1 MTMRKRVMA
10 AMSVLG
16 LAGFAVWCW
25 TQAATSS
32 TLAQEKGNEKSVVFE
47 KTIRPLLRDYCL
59 TCHSTAKQK
68 GELDLERFT
77 SVASIKKQTE
87 VWEHVLDQLA
97 TGEMPPKSAKQM
109 SADQQQQLTKWL
121 RETLNEVALAN
132 AGDPGPVVLRRLSN
146 HEYTYTIRD
155 LTGVPTLDPA
165 REFPVDGAAGEGFT
179 NAGAALVMS
188 PALLRKYLDG
198 EKDVSRHVVLL
209 PDDIRFSPSDSPQD
223 WTNEVLAQI
232 RAFYTKHT
240 ASGAGSLTVQQ
251 GIPLDVGTGGGR
263 LPVAR
268 YLDAVQGRGKVDG
281 LSPRYLE
288 LLRSALSA
296 KEPSVVLDPLRAK
309 FMAKQLTAEDV
320 EAWQKAL
327 WKFSNIGHIG
337 RASGPKAWQEPASPL
352 VPQQELRVK
361 LEGNRDHVLYLVGGT
376 AGDGAT
382 GDTIVWDNP
391 RLVAKGRPDVPIT
404 QLPELVKHLEA
415 ERTKILASTESCLSV
430 LAGGKAEVDPN
441 LLARW
446 RDYLGFGGTKLEP
459 LLTKKLER
467 TPDYAFIKGWTG
479 GRDLSVLANSSD
491 ARVRIPGVME
501 PHSIA
506 THPAPDRAS
515 VIAWKSPVAAGK
527 LTIGGIVTHA
537 HPECGNGITW
547 ALEVRRGTTTERL
560 ASGVSQGAK
569 PIRLGPFETVR
580 IDTDQV
586 VALIIG
592 PRDGNHACDL
602 TAVNLTLADG
612 AKTWD
617 LAKDVSPNILAGN
630 PNGPWHFLSQP
641 ASQDA
646 ALDLP
651 APLANW
657 RKKPSPE
664 LAKKVCE
671 HLEKDFPL
679 AHPLLAASIRSFKP
693 RGAKQSLTSQAP
705 ATTELKIPAALANGT
720 EFVVTARLEKP
731 GEASVQAQ
739 VLTRKPA
746 TPVISAIP
754 GLPIIVGDGSPAR
767 RRFEASFEE
776 FRKLFPIALC
786 YVRIVPVDE
795 VVTLTLFY
803 REDDHLRRLI
813 LSDAQA
819 GELDKLWAE
828 LLFVSEEPLK
838 KVSAFE
844 QIYQYATQDRPDLV
858 KEFEPLRGPIKK
870 AAEEFQKQKQAA
882 DAAQRQAILD
892 LAAKAW
898 RRPLTEHEISN
909 LKQSPPRLMLTRVLT
924 SPTFLYRGERTP
936 ERTGPVNDW
945 ELATRLSYFLWS
957 SLPDE
962 ELRRL
967 AAEGKLRDPDVLA
980 AQARRMLKDEKIR
993 RLATEFGCQ
1002 WLHVRD
1008 VASLNEK
1015 SERHFPTFASVR
1027 EDLQEEVTRFFID
1040 LFQNDRSV
1048 LQLLGADHTFVNKK
1062 LADHYGLKITG
1073 TDWQRVD
1080 GLREKGRGGILGFGA
1095 TLAKQSGA
1103 SRTSAI
1109 LRGTWVSEVVLGDK
1123 LPKPPKGVP
1132 VLPDEAPTGLTE
1144 RQLIERHSRDAN
1156 CAGCHKRI
1164 DPYGFALE
1172 GFDAIGRSR
1181 KTDTKTTLA
1190 DGTAIDGL
1198 GDLRDYLLKHRK
1210 QDFLKQFSRKL
1221 LGYSLGRG
1229 VQLSDQPLLE
1239 AMVQSKEHRAADLVE
1254 MIVRSR
1260 QFREIRGQNV
1270 EQPKKGS
1277 VPTKPKPNPRGN
1289 P

>member
-1 MTMRKRVMA
+1 MMLRKRVLVSMISLSVA
-10 AMSVLG
+10 AI
-16 LAGFAVWCW
+16 AVWCW
-25 TQAATSS
+25 QHATIHPV
-32 TLAQEKGNEKSVVFE
+32 LAQEKHSGTEAAFE
-47 KTIRPLLRDYCL
+47 KAIRPLLREYCV

-68 GELDLERFT
+68 GELDLERFS
-77 SVASIKKQTE
+77 SVESVKKKTE

-109 SADQQQQLTKWL
+109 SAKQQEQLTKWI
-121 RETLNEVALAN
+121 RDTLNEVALAN

-188 PALLRKYLDG
+188 PALLRKYLDAA
-198 EKDVSRHVVLL
+198 KDVSRHMVLL
-209 PDDIRFSPSDSPQD
+209 PDGVRFSPSDSPQD
-223 WTNEVLAQI
+223 WTNEALAAI
-232 RAFYTKHT
+232 RAFYQKHT
-240 ASGAGSLTVQQ
+240 RLADVVSEV
-251 GIPLDVGTGGGR
+251 VGTGKVKAEGGAIP
-263 LPVAR
+263 LTS
-268 YLDAVQGRGKVDG
+268 YLSALQGKGKTEG

-288 LLRSALSA
+288 LLGTVLSA

-309 FMAKQLTAEDV
+309 FAAKQLTAADIEP
-320 EAWQKAL
+320 WQKAL
-327 WKFSNIGHIG
+327 WKFSNVGHIG
-337 RASGPKAWQEPASPL
+337 REKGPKAWQEPASPL
-352 VPQQELRVK
+352 VSQQELRVK
-361 LEGNRDHVLYLVGGT
+361 LDGNRDHTLYLVGGT

-382 GDTIVWDNP
+382 GDGIVWDNP
-391 RLVAKGRPDVPIT
+391 RLVAKGRPDFPIA

-415 ERTKILASTESCLSV
+415 DRTRILASTEAALTM
-430 LAGGKAEVDPN
+430 LAGGKAKVDDT

-446 RDYLGFGGTKLEP
+446 RDYLGFGNTKLEP
-459 LLTKKLER
+459 LMTKKLER
-467 TPDYAFIKGWTG
+467 TPDYSFIKGWTG
-479 GRDLSVLANSSD
+479 DRDLSVLANSSD

-515 VIAWKSPVAAGK
+515 VIAWKSPVATEK
-527 LTIGGIVTHA
+527 LTISGTVTHA

-547 ALEVRRGTTTERL
+547 TLEARRGTTTEKL
-560 ASGVSQGAK
+560 ASGVSQGAR
-569 PIRLGPFETVR
+569 PIKLGPFEHVR
-580 IDTDQV
+580 IDPEQV
-586 VALIIG
+586 VALVIG

-602 TAVNLTLADG
+602 TAVNLTLTDG
-612 AKTWD
+612 KKTWD
-617 LAKDVSPNILAGN
+617 MAKDVSPNILAGN

-641 ASQDA
+641 ASQDV

-664 LAKKVCE
+664 LAKQVRE

-679 AHPLLAASIRSFKP
+679 SHPLLATSIRSFN
-693 RGAKQSLTSQAP
+693 GSGQKQSLTSQAP
-705 ATTELKIPAALANGT
+705 AIIELKIPVALAIGA

-731 GEASVQAQ
+731 GVGSVQAQ
-739 VLTRKPA
+739 VLTQKPA
-746 TPVISAIP
+746 APITSAIP
-754 GLPIIVGDGSPAR
+754 GVPIIVGDSSPAR
-767 RRFEASFEE
+767 QRFSASFEE
-776 FRKLFPIALC
+776 FRGLFPVALC
-786 YVRIVPVDE
+786 YTRIVPVDE
-795 VVTLTLFY
+795 VVTLTLFH

-813 LSDAQA
+813 LSEAQA
-819 GELDKLWAE
+819 RELDRLWAE

-838 KVSAFE
+838 KVAAFE

-858 KEFEPLRGPIKK
+858 KEFEPLREPIKK
-870 AAEEFQKQKQAA
+870 AAAEFRRQQQVAEP
-882 DAAQRQAILD
+882 AQRQAILD

-898 RRPLTEHEISN
+898 RRPLT
-909 LKQSPPRLMLTRVLT
+909 KQETASLMQNQPRLMLARVLT
-924 SPTFLYRGERTP
+924 SPTFLYRGERVSD
-936 ERTGPVNDW
+936 RTGPVDDW

-957 SLPDE
+957 SLPDG

-967 AAEGKLRDPDVLA
+967 AGEGKLRNPDMLA

-1008 VASLNEK
+1008 VANLNEK
-1015 SERHFPTFASVR
+1015 SERHFPTFAGVR
-1027 EDLQEEVTRFFID
+1027 GDLQEEVTRFFID
-1040 LFQNDRSV
+1040 LFQNDRNV
-1048 LQLLGADHTFVNKK
+1048 LQLLEADHTFVNKN

-1073 TDWQRVD
+1073 SNWQRLD
-1080 GLREKGRGGILGFGA
+1080 GLRAKGRGGILGFGA

-1109 LRGTWVSEVVLGDK
+1109 LRGTWVSEVVMGDK

-1132 VLPDEAPTGLTE
+1132 VLPDEAPKDLTE
-1144 RQLIERHSRDAN
+1144 RQLIERHSRDAA
-1156 CAGCHKRI
+1156 CVGCHKRI

-1181 KTDTKTTLA
+1181 KADTKTTLM
-1190 DGTAIDGL
+1190 DGTVIDGL
-1198 GDLRDYLLKHRK
+1198 GDLRDYILKHRK
-1210 QDFLKQFSRKL
+1210 QNFLKQFCRKL
-1221 LGYSLGRG
+1221 LGYSLGRS

-1239 AMVQSKEHRAADLVE
+1239 AMVQAKEHRTADMVE
-1254 MIVRSR
+1254 MIIRSR
-1260 QFREIRGQNV
+1260 QFREIRGKDA
-1270 EQPKKGS
+1270 EQSRKE
-1277 VPTKPKPNPRGN
+1277 
-1289 P
+1289 

>member
-1 MTMRKRVMA
+1 MMLRKRLLVSTIALGVA
-10 AMSVLG
+10 AIVAWS
-16 LAGFAVWCW
+16 WPH
-25 TQAATSS
+25 AT
-32 TLAQEKGNEKSVVFE
+32 TRPVLAQEKRSDTGAAFE
-47 KTIRPLLRDYCL
+47 NTIRPLVRDYCV

-68 GELDLERFT
+68 GELDLERFS
-77 SVASIKKQTE
+77 SVESVKKQTA

-109 SADQQQQLTKWL
+109 SAEQQTQLAKWI
-121 RETLNEVALAN
+121 RDTLNEVAVAN

-188 PALLRKYLDG
+188 PALLRKYLDAA
-198 EKDVSRHVVLL
+198 KDVSRHMVLL
-209 PDDIRFSPSDSPQD
+209 PDGVRFSPSDSPQD
-223 WTNEVLAQI
+223 WTNESLAKI
-232 RAFYTKHT
+232 RAFYAKHT
-240 ASGAGSLTVQQ
+240 TSGAGSLTVQQ
-251 GIPLDVGTGGGR
+251 GISLDVGTGAGR

-268 YLDAVQGRGKVDG
+268 YLDALQGRGNADG

-288 LLRSALSA
+288 LLRTALSA
-296 KEPSVVLDPLRAK
+296 KEPSVVLDQLRAK
-309 FMAKQLTAEDV
+309 FAAKELTAADV

-337 RASGPKAWQEPASPL
+337 RAKGPKAWQEPASPL

-361 LEGNRDHVLYLVGGT
+361 LEGDRDHTLYLVSGT

-391 RLVAKGRPDVPIT
+391 RLVAKGRPDFPVA

-415 ERTKILASTESCLSV
+415 ERTKVLASAEAALSV
-430 LAGGKAEVDPN
+430 LAGGKAEVDAD

-446 RDYLGFGGTKLEP
+446 REYLGFGSTKLEP
-459 LLTKKLER
+459 LMTKKLER
-467 TPDYAFIKGWTG
+467 TPDYTFIKGWAG
-479 GRDLSVLANSSD
+479 DRDLSVLANSSD

-515 VIAWKSPVAAGK
+515 VIAWKSPVATDK
-527 LTIGGIVTHA
+527 LTISGTVTHA

-547 ALEVRRGTTTERL
+547 TLEARRGTATEKL

-569 PIRLGPFETVR
+569 PIKLGPFENVR
-580 IDTDQV
+580 IDADQV
-586 VALIIG
+586 VALVIG

-602 TAVNLTLADG
+602 TAVNLTLTDG
-612 AKTWD
+612 KKTWD

-664 LAKKVCE
+664 VAKQVRE

-679 AHPLLAASIRSFKP
+679 SHPLLAASIRSFK
-693 RGAKQSLTSQAP
+693 GSGQKQSLTSQAP
-705 ATTELKIPAALANGT
+705 ATIELQIPAALANGT

-731 GEASVQAQ
+731 GEGSVQAQ
-739 VLTRKPA
+739 VLKQKPTAPGTRA
-746 TPVISAIP
+746 VP
-754 GLPIIVGDGSPAR
+754 GVPIIVGDGSPAR
-767 RRFEASFEE
+767 QRFENSFEE

-786 YVRIVPVDE
+786 YMRIVPVDE

-813 LSDAQA
+813 LSDDQA
-819 GELDKLWAE
+819 RELDRLWAE

-838 KVSAFE
+838 KVAAFE

-858 KEFEPLRGPIKK
+858 KEFEPLREPIKNA
-870 AAEEFQKQKQAA
+870 AAEFKKQQQAA
-882 DAAQRQAILD
+882 EPAQRQAILD

-898 RRPLTEHEISN
+898 RRPLTEQETTS
-909 LKQSPPRLMLTRVLT
+909 LKQSQPRLMLTRVLT
-924 SPTFLYRGERTP
+924 SPTFLYRGERVP
-936 ERTGPVNDW
+936 DRTGPVDDW
-945 ELATRLSYFLWS
+945 ELATRLSYFLWA
-957 SLPDE
+957 SLPDD

-967 AAEGKLRDPDVLA
+967 AAEGKLRNPDVLA
-980 AQARRMLKDEKIR
+980 AQARRMLKDERVR

-1008 VASLNEK
+1008 VAGLNEK
-1015 SERHFPTFASVR
+1015 SERHFPTFAAVR
-1027 EDLQEEVTRFFID
+1027 EDLQEEVTRFFLD
-1040 LFQNDRSV
+1040 LFQNDRDA
-1048 LQLLGADHTFVNKK
+1048 LQLLAADHTFVNKT
-1062 LADHYGLKITG
+1062 LADHYGLTITG
-1073 TDWQRVD
+1073 TGWQRVD
-1080 GLREKGRGGILGFGA
+1080 GLRAKGRGGILGFGA

-1132 VLPDEAPTGLTE
+1132 VLPEEAPKELTE
-1144 RQLIERHSRDAN
+1144 RQLIERHSRDPN

-1172 GFDAIGRSR
+1172 GFDAIGRAR
-1181 KTDTKTTLA
+1181 KADTKTALM

-1198 GDLRDYLLKHRK
+1198 GALRDYILKHRK

-1221 LGYSLGRG
+1221 LGYSLGRS
-1229 VQLSDQPLLE
+1229 VQLSDQPLID
-1239 AMVQSKEHRAADLVE
+1239 AMIRAKEHRMADMVE

-1260 QFREIRGQNV
+1260 QFREIRGQNA
-1270 EQPKKGS
+1270 EQS
-1277 VPTKPKPNPRGN
+1277 R
-1289 P
+1289 

>member
-1 MTMRKRVMA
+1 MTIRKRA
-10 AMSVLG
+10 IATTIVLG
-16 LAGFAVWCW
+16 LAAVAVWCW
-25 TQAATSS
+25 PQAATRPV
-32 TLAQEKGNEKSVVFE
+32 LAQEKGSEKEAAFE

-59 TCHSTAKQK
+59 TCHSTEKQK

-109 SADQQQQLTKWL
+109 SADQQQLLTKWL

-198 EKDVSRHVVLL
+198 AKEISRHMVLL
-209 PDDIRFSPSDSPQD
+209 PNGVRFSPSDSPQD
-223 WTNEVLAQI
+223 WTNESLAKI
-232 RAFYTKHT
+232 RAFYARHT
-240 ASGAGSLTVQQ
+240 TSGGGSLTVQQ

-268 YLDAVQGRGKVDG
+268 YLDAAQGRGNTDG
-281 LSPRYLE
+281 LSPKYLE
-288 LLRSALSA
+288 LLRTSLSA
-296 KEPSVVLDPLRAK
+296 KEPSMLLDPLREK
-309 FMAKQLTAEDV
+309 FAAKQLTAADV
-320 EAWQKAL
+320 EAWQKVL

-337 RASGPKAWQEPASPL
+337 RAKGPKAWQEPASPL
-352 VPQQELRVK
+352 VAQQELRVK
-361 LEGNRDHVLYLVGGT
+361 LDGNRDHTLYLVGTT

-382 GDTIVWDNP
+382 GDTIVWDDP
-391 RLVAKGRPDVPIT
+391 RLISKGRPDLPVA
-404 QLPELVKHLEA
+404 QLPELVKQLEA
-415 ERTKILASTESCLSV
+415 ERTKILASTESALSV
-430 LAGGKAEVDPN
+430 LAGGKAEVDAN
-441 LLARW
+441 LLERW
-446 RDYLGFGGTKLEP
+446 RDYLGFGSTRLEP
-459 LLTKKLER
+459 LMTKKLER
-467 TPDYAFIKGWTG
+467 TPDYAFIQGWTG
-479 GRDLSVLANSSD
+479 DRDLSVLANSSD

-506 THPAPDRAS
+506 THPSPDRAS
-515 VIAWKSPVAAGK
+515 VIAWECPAATEK
-527 LTIGGIVTHA
+527 LTIGGTVTHA

-560 ASGVSQGAK
+560 AAGISQRAK
-569 PIRLGPFETVR
+569 PIKLGPFKNVHLEA
-580 IDTDQV
+580 DHV
-586 VALIIG
+586 VALVIG

-602 TAVNLTLADG
+602 TAVNLTLTDG
-612 AKTWD
+612 PKTWD

-657 RKKPSPE
+657 RKKPSRE
-664 LAKKVCE
+664 LAAKVRE

-679 AHPLLAASIRSFKP
+679 SHPLLAASIRSFKA
-693 RGAKQSLTSQAP
+693 GGEASVLTSQAP
-705 ATTELKIPAALANGT
+705 ATIELKIPAALAKGT

-731 GEASVQAQ
+731 GDGSVQAQ
-739 VLTRKPA
+739 VLTQKPT
-746 TPVISAIP
+746 TPITSALP
-754 GLPIIVGDGSPAR
+754 GLPIIVGEGSPVR
-767 RRFEASFEE
+767 QRFEASFEE
-776 FRKLFPIALC
+776 FRRLFPIALC
-786 YVRIVPVDE
+786 YTRIVPVDE

-813 LSDAQA
+813 LAEA
-819 GELDKLWAE
+819 EAKELDRLWAE
-828 LLFVSEEPLK
+828 LLFVSEEPIK

-858 KEFEPLRGPIKK
+858 KEFEPLREPIKK
-870 AAEEFQKQKQAA
+870 AADEFRKQQNAA
-882 DAAQRQAILD
+882 DGSHRQAVID

-898 RRPLTEHEISN
+898 RRSLTETEIAS

-924 SPTFLYRGERTP
+924 SPTFLYRGERVP
-936 ERTGPVNDW
+936 DRTSPVNDW

-957 SLPDE
+957 SLPDG

-967 AAEGKLRDPDVLA
+967 AAAGKLKNPDVLA

-1015 SERHFPTFASVR
+1015 SERHFPTFADLR
-1027 EDLQEEVTRFFID
+1027 GDLQEEVTLFFID
-1040 LFQNDRSV
+1040 LFQNDRDV
-1048 LQLLGADHTFVNKK
+1048 LQLLEADHTFVNRR

-1080 GLREKGRGGILGFGA
+1080 GLRANGRGGILGFGA

-1123 LPKPPKGVP
+1123 LPKPPKDVP
-1132 VLPDEAPTGLTE
+1132 VLPDEAPAELTE
-1144 RQLIERHSRDAN
+1144 RQLIERHSRDPN
-1156 CAGCHKRI
+1156 CVGCHKRI

-1181 KTDTKTTLA
+1181 KADTKTTLM

-1198 GDLRDYLLKHRK
+1198 GDLRDYILKHRK

-1221 LGYSLGRG
+1221 LGYSLGRS

-1239 AMVQSKEHRAADLVE
+1239 AMIQARQHRIADLVE
-1254 MIVRSR
+1254 LIVRSR
-1260 QFREIRGQNV
+1260 QFREIRGRDAGQTRK
-1270 EQPKKGS
+1270 E
-1277 VPTKPKPNPRGN
+1277 
-1289 P
+1289 